1 MIIERLRRTRGTPK
15 KNWLEKPWNSL
26 VNEEELSRISW
37 EHPGKCGEKSEEKS
51 RPVKLNEPIMI
62 MGKFRLNVMKRDF
75 GDLVRECGDLPF

>member
-1 MIIERLRRTRGTPK
+1 MRRTRGTQK

-26 VNEEELSRISW
+26 VNEEELSRNSMGTSW
-37 EHPGKCGEKSEEKS
+37 EMTGKCGEKSEEKS

-62 MGKFRLNVMKRDF
+62 MGEFRLNVMKRDF